1 MAMGN
6 PVPTAAEAPHVH
18 LKMRSGRILNLLDP
32 SPFDVVPSDFVYGA
46 SRVGRWGGQTRG
58 EIGFSV
64 LQHMTLT
71 TRIADRLVLV
81 GSLWPVD
88 SSIRAQAMKIAH
100 CHDLHEG
107 GGLGD
112 IITPYG
118 KILNIASGALEEL
131 KSRLDRVIFMNVR
144 IRRPSEEQRVMTAV
158 KKADRIAAVSE
169 AIQLLGYD
177 ADEARRK
184 FGGAGLPIW
193 TQPIVPL
200 SEAAA
205 RDEWIELARA
215 IGIAIED
222 GR

>member
-1 MAMGN
+1 M
-6 PVPTAAEAPHVH
+6 
-18 LKMRSGRILNLLDP
+18 LDP
-32 SPFDVVPSDFVYGA
+32 SPIDVVPNDFVYGA
-46 SRVGRWGGQTRG
+46 SRAGRWGGQTRG

-81 GSLWPVD
+81 GSLWPQG
-88 SSIRAQAMKIAH
+88 SSIRAQALKIAH

-131 KSRLDRVIFMNVR
+131 KSRLDRAIFLNVR
-144 IRRPSEEQRVMTAV
+144 IRRPSEEQRVLTAV

-177 ADEARRK
+177 VDEARRK

-193 TQPIVPL
+193 TDAIVPL
-200 SEAAA
+200 DEVAA
-205 RDEWIELARA
+205 REEWIGLARK
-215 IGIAIED
+215 IGLEIGGE
-222 GR
+222 R

>member
-1 MAMGN
+1 MGN

-32 SPFDVVPSDFVYGA
+32 SPVDVVPNDFVYGA
-46 SRVGRWGGQTRG
+46 SRVPRWGGQTKG

-81 GSLWPVD
+81 GSLWPQA
-88 SSIRAQAMKIAH
+88 SSLRALALKIAH

-118 KILNIASGALEEL
+118 VILNIATGALEEL
-131 KSRLDRVIFMNVR
+131 KFRLDRAIFMNVR
-144 IRRPSEEQRVMTAV
+144 IQRPSVEQRVKTAV

-169 AIQLLGYD
+169 AIQLLGYG
-177 ADEARRK
+177 ADEARQK

-193 TQPIVPL
+193 TDPIVPL
-200 SEAAA
+200 DEAAA
-205 RDEWIELARA
+205 RGEWAALARQ
-215 IGIAIED
+215 IGLAIEE